1 MNKDIINFKKTFGNW
16 VNDESFLYIIKSDYF
31 RKLIVFLNQVYNK
44 RQIFP
49 LKKDIFKVFRYVPYN
64 NIKVVILGDSPYP
77 NESANGFAV
86 ANTVDTLR
94 VSPSLFK
101 IRECIEKTTNTLIVD
116 FDVTLQNWALQNVLL
131 LNTSLTIQ
139 AGMVNPHKHIWDEF
153 IKVTIN
159 TIIDNNPGVIFCLWG
174 NDVMRTFHKVVPEN
188 KLKFCYALKCIHP
201 ELAAKR
207 NEEWNCNHFKQI
219 NELIKENNGK
229 EFCIK
234 W

>member
-1 MNKDIINFKKTFGNW
+1 M
-16 VNDESFLYIIKSDYF
+16 IKSDYF
-31 RKLIVFLNQVYNK
+31 KELIIYLNKSYEK
-44 RQIFP
+44 KTIFP
-49 LKKDIFKVFRYVPYN
+49 LKRNIFRAFRYVPYN
-64 NIKVVILGDSPYP
+64 KVKVVIIGNTP
-77 NESANGFAV
+77 NPNISANGFSF
-86 ANTVDTLR
+86 ANSDETIR
-94 VSPSLFK
+94 ISPSLFK
-101 IRECIEKTTNTLIVD
+101 IRERVEQTYNSLDIN
-116 FDVTLQNWALQNVLL
+116 FDVTLKHWALQNVML

-139 AGMVNPHKHIWDEF
+139 AGIVNSHQKIWDNF

-174 NDVMRTFHKVVPEN
+174 KDVMKTFHEVVPEN